1 MPAYSFQKQ
10 FVPRIE
16 SGDKT
21 HTIRGK
27 RKNRPRPGQTF
38 YGYYAMRTKQC
49 RKLIQSVITRV
60 QDIVIEQGERVC
72 DLEIRASE
80 GLKVYWNIPK
90 ITIDGELLARDEAE
104 TLAVRDGFRDLLEM
118 SDFWPPERLPFSG
131 DIIHWKRAVVFDDG
145 KDLYV

>member
-90 ITIDGELLARDEAE
+90 ITIDGELARDEAE

>member
-80 GLKVYWNIPK
+80 GLKVYWNQRRWRSAMASVTCLRCRTSGPRS
-90 ITIDGELLARDEAE
+90 GC
-104 TLAVRDGFRDLLEM
+104 
-118 SDFWPPERLPFSG
+118 RLV
-131 DIIHWKRAVVFDDG
+131 AT
-145 KDLYV
+145 